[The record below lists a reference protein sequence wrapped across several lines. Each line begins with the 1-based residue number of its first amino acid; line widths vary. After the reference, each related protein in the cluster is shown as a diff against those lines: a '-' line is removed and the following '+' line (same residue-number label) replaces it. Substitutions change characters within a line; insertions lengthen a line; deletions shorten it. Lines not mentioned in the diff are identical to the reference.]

1 MIQLRA
7 PACYDIWRIKEVS
20 SMKKYGSILQAIL
33 PTIIGAFMLL
43 LYMNLL
49 NGQGALL
56 ALGII
61 GVIVAAYYLV
71 SGITGALLSKNKGN
85 LGGLLKKGNVVIF
98 PIFMFVVFLIT
109 VINGANA
116 LGPTGWVI
124 AILSLIAALGFA
136 IAAIFNWVANSEA
149 ISKLTT
155 LLGILFILALAL
167 TVFFDPTGAP
177 NALGNIELASTVV
190 YVLYTIL
197 AVTVLGE

>member
-1 MIQLRA
+1 
-7 PACYDIWRIKEVS
+7 
-20 SMKKYGSILQAIL
+20 MKKYGSILQALL

-49 NGQGALL
+49 GASGSTL

-71 SGITGALLSKNKGN
+71 SGIVGSLIGENKGSI
-85 LGGLLKKGNVVIF
+85 GGLLKKLNVVIF

-136 IAAIFNWVANSEA
+136 IAAIFSWVANSEA

-167 TVFFDPTGAP
+167 TIFFDVTGAP